1 MKRVISVVVF
11 GFTMIV
17 ALISIAAETQE
28 ERTALHDLKNV
39 DELKAVFNEDLGKP
53 RLLVLLSPT

>member
-1 MKRVISVVVF
+1 MKRSASMF
-11 GFTMIV
+11 AFSFTMIV
-17 ALISIAAETQE
+17 AFISMAAETRKE
-28 ERTALHDLKNV
+28 AALHDLKNV

>member
-1 MKRVISVVVF
+1 
-11 GFTMIV
+11 MIV
-17 ALISIAAETQE
+17 AFISIAAETWKE
-28 ERTALHDLKNV
+28 GSALHDLKNV